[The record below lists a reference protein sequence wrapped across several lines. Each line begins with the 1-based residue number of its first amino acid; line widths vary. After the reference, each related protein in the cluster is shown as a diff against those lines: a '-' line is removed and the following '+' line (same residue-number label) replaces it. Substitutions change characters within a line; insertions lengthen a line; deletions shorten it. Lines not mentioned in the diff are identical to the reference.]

1 MIVGRVL
8 GLFIAIAFWFI
19 TSGEGYQLVSALILG
34 WSLYFSW
41 KQLVVFG
48 EGRMGRIAGLIV
60 LIGFSL
66 IYFTVHNSLYKWLH
80 TDMYQSVQP
89 SAPPLSLLYVPYY
102 LVVLFV
108 LSLLVINL
116 LLYPLYFIFGQFE

>member
-1 MIVGRVL
+1 MDYSWACFRIIYSNYFLVYD
-8 GLFIAIAFWFI
+8 FWR
-19 TSGEGYQLVSALILG
+19 GYQLVSALILG

-41 KQLVVFG
+41 KQLVVL
-48 EGRMGRIAGLIV
+48 EGRMGRIAGVIV

-80 TDMYQSVQP
+80 TDIYQSVQP
-89 SAPPLSLLYVPYY
+89 SAQPLSLLYVFYY
-102 LVVLFV
+102 LVVLLV

-116 LLYPLYFIFGQFE
+116 LLYSLYFIFG